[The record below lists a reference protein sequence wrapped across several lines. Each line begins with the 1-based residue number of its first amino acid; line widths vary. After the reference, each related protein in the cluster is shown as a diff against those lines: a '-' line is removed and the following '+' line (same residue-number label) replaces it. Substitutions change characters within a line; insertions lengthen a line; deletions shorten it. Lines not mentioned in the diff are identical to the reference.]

1 MKSLNA
7 RVAIY
12 CDVEIKV
19 DDDFDF
25 DNYDTDSLIDKAL
38 ENAPNLYNCDEII
51 RDVDYY
57 EVLSIWDE
65 DLTKCLYAG

>member
-25 DNYDTDSLIDKAL
+25 DNYDADNLIDKAL
-38 ENAPNLYNCDEII
+38 ENASNLYNCGEII